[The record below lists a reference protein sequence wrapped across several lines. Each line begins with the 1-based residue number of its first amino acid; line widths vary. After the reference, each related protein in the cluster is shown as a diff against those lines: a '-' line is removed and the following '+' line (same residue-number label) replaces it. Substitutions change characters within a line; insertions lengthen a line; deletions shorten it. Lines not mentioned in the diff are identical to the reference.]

1 MTIEINFETIFICII
16 LYALDKVYKD
26 YIYRQNI
33 NLFIN
38 SFNTVTGFAKKVSD
52 VQFTDNI
59 CRQFDEILKC
69 YQLNN
74 LSQNRSENQDSNR
87 HDANHHES
95 DNHDSESH
103 DDN

>member
-59 CRQFDEILKC
+59 RRQFDEILNYYK
-69 YQLNN
+69 LNY
-74 LSQNRSENQDSNR
+74 LSKNQNNQNHDS
-87 HDANHHES
+87 NHHEES
-95 DNHDSESH
+95 ENHNDN
-103 DDN
+103 